1 MQTLYLGESN
11 RISLATGK
19 TVDAV
24 KLSIITSLGS
34 YVKDNGG
41 SDIKDVGCTL
51 DTETGQYHVDKTLQ
65 TGTGKGDIFV
75 YWAAEYNSITV
86 TLEDEFSPEDG
97 VIADKVDTSPLLITP
112 TYLMDNFLRGID
124 VSEIEE
130 TFVGQGYRSVL
141 RGQIQAA
148 TSDLEKETLVHFTP
162 HTIYGER
169 HSFYMSE
176 IPEKFWT
183 VRLYHF
189 PIVSVDKVQ
198 LKLNEYEIVE
208 NIPSDWIQTENPKD
222 GMVSVIPYAGGVAAF
237 VFRIVTQ
244 GGMGAALLFGE
255 ADHIPG
261 FFSYDYKAGLDWSN
275 LPDSEREDIKTA
287 IGRQT
292 AIRFLP
298 NLDVHRGI
306 SSESKSADGISTSR
320 SYTASAIYGEHS
332 AAIETWIKNQKI
344 WINQFKRKYLTRIPM
359 DGYTP

>member
-1 MQTLYLGESN
+1 MQTLYLGSSN
-11 RISLATGK
+11 RTSLATDK
-19 TVDAV
+19 TVDAI
-24 KLSIITSLGS
+24 KLSIITSLGT
-34 YVKDNGG
+34 YVKDSNNA
-41 SDIKDVGCTL
+41 DIKDVVCSL
-51 DTETGQYHVDKTLQ
+51 DSETGQYYTDITFHSSAT
-65 TGTGKGDIFV
+65 KGDIFL
-75 YWAAEYNSITV
+75 YWAATYNSQTV
-86 TLEDEFSPEDG
+86 VLEDKYSPEDG
-97 VIADKVDTSPLLITP
+97 VIADKIDTSPILITP

-124 VSEIEE
+124 IDVIEE
-130 TFVGQGYRSVL
+130 TFQGQGYRSVL
-141 RGQIQAA
+141 RGQIKAA
-148 TSDLEKETLVHFTP
+148 TSKLERETLVHFTP
-162 HTIYGER
+162 QTITGER

-183 VRLYHF
+183 VRLYNF
-189 PIVSVDKVQ
+189 PIVSVDRVQ

-208 NIPSDWIQTENPKD
+208 DIPSDWVQTENPRD

-237 VFRIVTQ
+237 VFHIVTQ

-261 FFSYDYKAGLDWSN
+261 FFSYDYTAGLDWDN
-275 LPDSEREDIKTA
+275 IPDIEREDIKAA
-287 IGRQT
+287 IGRET

-332 AAIETWIKNQKI
+332 AAIETWIKHQKT
-344 WINQFKRKYLTRIPM
+344 WVNQFKRKHLTRIPM